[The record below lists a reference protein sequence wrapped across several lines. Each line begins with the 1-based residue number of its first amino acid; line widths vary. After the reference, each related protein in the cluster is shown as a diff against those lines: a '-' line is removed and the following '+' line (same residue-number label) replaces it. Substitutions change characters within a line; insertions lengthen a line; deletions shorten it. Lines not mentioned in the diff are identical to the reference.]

1 MTLLYRALTFITYP
15 LLVVLIFLRV
25 FFKKEDPKRY
35 KEKILP
41 IYYKIINRDK
51 KKLIW
56 FHAASVGEYISIKP
70 IIKNLNKNSKNLDF
84 LITTITLSSANL
96 IKEEL
101 KEFSN
106 IHHRFLP
113 LDVEFLLKRF
123 LKFWKPNLIF
133 LVDSEIWPNLILL
146 ANKNKIPLALLNAR
160 LSRNSYERWKLF
172 PATAKKIFS
181 IFKLCLTANK
191 ETKNFLKK
199 LNAKNVKYN
208 GNIKLFNK
216 IEEKKILNKNK
227 NILLKKRFWIAASTH
242 AGEESFCLKT
252 HNKLKKK
259 YNNIITIIAPRHI
272 ERAQSIKAL
281 SESFNLKTQIL
292 NKNDRISTN
301 KEIIII
307 NSFGVLQ
314 NFFKYAKSVFIGK
327 SLVKK
332 LKNNGGQNPIDAA
345 MLNCKVYHGPYVQ
358 NFKDIYKILEK
369 SNISK
374 QIKKFEDLSKYLSI
388 DLKLP
393 FKKNKN
399 SLSKIKKVANKTLNS
414 TMKDIKTFLIN
425 DI

>member
-1 MTLLYRALTFITYP
+1 M
-15 LLVVLIFLRV
+15 
-25 FFKKEDPKRY
+25 
-35 KEKILP
+35 
-41 IYYKIINRDK
+41 
-51 KKLIW
+51 
-56 FHAASVGEYISIKP
+56 
-70 IIKNLNKNSKNLDF
+70 
-84 LITTITLSSANL
+84 
-96 IKEEL
+96 
-101 KEFSN
+101 
-106 IHHRFLP
+106 
-113 LDVEFLLKRF
+113 
-123 LKFWKPNLIF
+123 
-133 LVDSEIWPNLILL
+133 
-146 ANKNKIPLALLNAR
+146 
-160 LSRNSYERWKLF
+160 
-172 PATAKKIFS
+172 
-181 IFKLCLTANK
+181 
-191 ETKNFLKK
+191 
-199 LNAKNVKYN
+199 
-208 GNIKLFNK
+208 
-216 IEEKKILNKNK
+216 
-227 NILLKKRFWIAASTH
+227 
-242 AGEESFCLKT
+242 
-252 HNKLKKK
+252 
-259 YNNIITIIAPRHI
+259 
-272 ERAQSIKAL
+272 
-281 SESFNLKTQIL
+281 KTQIL